1 MTALKSATASYSD
14 VRPEDLFKFGLIP
27 EFIGRLPVITTV
39 EHLDK
44 DALVRVLTEPKNAL
58 LKQYQKMFQMDG
70 VALSFD
76 QSALEAIAELAIA
89 RETGARGLRSI
100 LEETLGGVMF
110 DLPSRDDVAEV
121 VITRATVIDREVPTL
136 LSHAMV
142 AKRDKKSA

>member
-1 MTALKSATASYSD
+1 M
-14 VRPEDLFKFGLIP
+14 
-27 EFIGRLPVITTV
+27 
-39 EHLDK
+39 
-44 DALVRVLTEPKNAL
+44 
-58 LKQYQKMFQMDG
+58 
-70 VALSFD
+70 ALSFD

>member
-1 MTALKSATASYSD
+1 
-14 VRPEDLFKFGLIP
+14 GLIP

-76 QSALEAIAELAIA
+76 QSALDAIAELAIA

-110 DLPSRDDVAEV
+110 DLPSRDDVA
-121 VITRATVIDREVPTL
+121 
-136 LSHAMV
+136 
-142 AKRDKKSA
+142 

>member
-1 MTALKSATASYSD
+1 ML
-14 VRPEDLFKFGLIP
+14 KFGLIP

-76 QSALEAIAELAIA
+76 QSALEAIAEQAIA

-121 VITRATVIDREVPTL
+121 VITRATVIDREDPTL

-142 AKRDKKSA
+142 AKRDMKSA